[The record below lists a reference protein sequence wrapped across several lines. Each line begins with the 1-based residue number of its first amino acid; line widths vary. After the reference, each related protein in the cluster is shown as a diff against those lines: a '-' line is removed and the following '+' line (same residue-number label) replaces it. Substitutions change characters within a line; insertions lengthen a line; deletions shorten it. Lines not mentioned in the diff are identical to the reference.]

1 MSVPAQRRTSGS
13 ARRRRSH
20 HALSSTTLTT
30 CQQCK
35 QKTLPHKACVSC
47 GSYRGR
53 SVAHP
58 RIARRAAKAAKV
70 ARQQGEATK

>member
-20 HALSSTTLTT
+20 HSLSSTTLTT
-30 CQQCK
+30 CEQCK
-35 QKTLPHKACVSC
+35 QKTMPHVACVNC
-47 GSYRGR
+47 GNYRGR

-58 RIARRAAKAAKV
+58 RIARRAEKAAKL
-70 ARQQGEATK
+70 ARQQGEAAK